1 MLDTALVL
9 ALIVLIG
16 TFLFALLSS
25 RDEDA
30 GDGTRASEQRPGWV
44 LLGAV
49 LAAGVAALVLLA
61 VDAPF
66 AVVGAAALLVGIAAH
81 AGLRGLEARRAI
93 AFDLSLASSLDMA
106 VASLR
111 SGAALLESL
120 TTAADES
127 SGRARAMLVELCDRI
142 RLGENPVVV
151 LEDLAEDHPGEG
163 PRLFAFTLASHFD
176 SGGSAASSLAQV
188 AKTLR
193 ERVDVL
199 RRASSQ
205 AVETQAS
212 VVGIL
217 GITYGL
223 AFLMWSQYPE
233 RVEDFVGSSIG
244 LSFVVASVVLQ
255 AIGLAW
261 ISSMVRVEV

>member
-1 MLDTALVL
+1 
-9 ALIVLIG
+9 
-16 TFLFALLSS
+16 
-25 RDEDA
+25 
-30 GDGTRASEQRPGWV
+30 
-44 LLGAV
+44 
-49 LAAGVAALVLLA
+49 
-61 VDAPF
+61 
-66 AVVGAAALLVGIAAH
+66 
-81 AGLRGLEARRAI
+81 
-93 AFDLSLASSLDMA
+93 
-106 VASLR
+106 
-111 SGAALLESL
+111 
-120 TTAADES
+120 
-127 SGRARAMLVELCDRI
+127 
-142 RLGENPVVV
+142 
-151 LEDLAEDHPGEG
+151 
-163 PRLFAFTLASHFD
+163 TLASHFD